1 MIASQSSLRALVRAG
16 LSRSALSLGIKVGT
30 AGLTYLTYVILS
42 RTMGGDAYG
51 YFAFGLSLAT
61 VLSIGACMGQQT
73 AILRYWPE
81 HEGAGRPDLAREAL
95 GGGGAL
101 VIVAA
106 LGLAGAVSVAAAL
119 VGLAAPQ
126 PVLHIVAAAL
136 LIIPMALSEYWSS
149 ALRAQGSV
157 LTALMPRDIGWRL
170 AVPLVVVLLALG
182 GLSLSGAAALLVTA
196 LLLFAALGL
205 QALVALRRRYRL
217 APDFK
222 ALRPYWQRRGKPSRW
237 FLMGTVVDSAALN
250 LDTIFI
256 GLLVAPVAAGIYFN
270 AFRTAGL
277 LTLFTFAITLVVA
290 PMLSKH
296 YHAGEMRQAQ
306 AITALCA
313 WAGFL
318 FSLAIFLGFVFF
330 GGAILSLFGQDDAS
344 GPLILVLLA
353 FGLLVEAATGP
364 ARIVMMMTG
373 HERDYVRL
381 FGLIVIVGLIVEI
394 AVIPSGGIVAAA
406 AVNGLARA
414 VAQVALTIRCRRT
427 IGIDPS
433 LFGLFRIGRLP
444 DRAEPAAS
452 QSPL

>member
-1 MIASQSSLRALVRAG
+1 MSSSQSSLRALVRTG

-30 AGLTYLTYVILS
+30 AGLTYITYVILS
-42 RTMGGDAYG
+42 RTMGAEAYG

-61 VLSIGACMGQQT
+61 VLSIGACLGQQT
-73 AILRYWPE
+73 AILRFWPE
-81 HEGAGRPDLAREAL
+81 HEGAGRADLAREAL

-101 VIVAA
+101 VVLASLALAGIVA
-106 LGLAGAVSVAAAL
+106 SSAAI
-119 VGLAAPQ
+119 VGLTAPQ
-126 PVLHIVAAAL
+126 PVLHIVAAAV

-157 LTALMPRDIGWRL
+157 LTALAPRDIGWRL
-170 AVPLVVVLLALG
+170 ATPLVVVLLAMA
-182 GLSLSGAAALLVTA
+182 GLSLSGADALLVTA
-196 LLLFAALGL
+196 LLLAAALTL
-205 QALVALRRRYRL
+205 QVGVAIRRRYRL

-222 ALRPYWQRRGKPSRW
+222 ALRPYWQRHGKPSRW

-256 GLLVAPVAAGIYFN
+256 GLMVAPSAAGVYFN

-290 PMLSKH
+290 PMLARH
-296 YHAGEMRQAQ
+296 YHAGEMKKAQ

-318 FSLAIFLGFVFF
+318 FSLAVFIGFVLF
-330 GGAILSLFGQDDAS
+330 GGAILSLFGQNDAA

-353 FGLLVEAATGP
+353 FGLVVEAATGP

-381 FGLIVIVGLIVEI
+381 FGLIVIIGLVVEV

-414 VAQVALTIRCRRT
+414 IAQVALTLKCRRA

-433 LFGLFRIGRLP
+433 LFGVFRIRHLS
-444 DRAEPAAS
+444 DRPAAAPA
-452 QSPL
+452 PL

>member
-1 MIASQSSLRALVRAG
+1 MPPSQSSLRSLVRTG
-16 LSRSALSLGIKVGT
+16 LSRSALSLFIKVGT

-42 RTMGGDAYG
+42 RTMGADAYG
-51 YFAFGLSLAT
+51 YFAAGLSLAT

-81 HEGAGRPDLAREAL
+81 HEGNGRADLARAAL

-106 LGLAGAVSVAAAL
+106 LLLGAL
-119 VGLAAPQ
+119 VALGAGVIGIVAPQ
-126 PVLHIVAAAL
+126 PVLHLVAAAVL
-136 LIIPMALSEYWSS
+136 LIPMALSEYWSS

-157 LTALMPRDIGWRL
+157 LTALAPRDLGWRF
-170 AVPLVVVLLALG
+170 ATPVVVVLLAMAG
-182 GLSLSGAAALLVTA
+182 VSLSGADALLITA
-196 LLLFAALGL
+196 LLLAAALAL
-205 QALVALRRRYRL
+205 QAWLSVRRHYRL

-222 ALRPYWQRRGKPSRW
+222 ALRPYWQRHGAPSRW
-237 FLMGTVVDSAALN
+237 FLLGTVVDSAALN

-256 GLLVAPVAAGIYFN
+256 GLMVAPVAAGVYFN

-296 YHAGEMRQAQ
+296 YHSGEMRKAQ

-313 WAGFL
+313 WAGFG
-318 FSLAIFLGFVFF
+318 FSLAIFLGFVIF
-330 GGAILSLFGQDDAS
+330 GGPILSLFGQDDAS

-381 FGLIVIVGLIVEI
+381 FGLIVTIGLVVEI
-394 AVIPSGGIVAAA
+394 AVIPWGGIVAAA

-414 VAQVALTIRCRRT
+414 VAQVALTLRCRRS

-433 LFGLFRIGRLP
+433 LFGLFRVRHLA
-444 DRAEPAAS
+444 DRPVPA
-452 QSPL
+452 PL